1 MTEPLR
7 TRLLHV
13 ITPHVIF
20 DGWGPE
26 SFAMAASDCDVTLAD
41 AQATCPRGALDLAV
55 DFHKAGDAQML
66 AAADDM
72 PLSDMRI
79 RDRVSALVMARLA
92 AAEDKELVRR
102 GSSLFALPGNA
113 SEGAA
118 LIWGTADA
126 IWTALGDTS
135 EDGNWYS
142 KRAVLSGVYGSTV
155 LYWLGDDTPDHQ
167 ATREFLDRRIENV
180 MQFEKAKAQA
190 QKLPFVGG
198 LISSVMSNIKAPGS
212 ATRDDLPG
220 TMNSTM
226 NNRT

>member
-1 MTEPLR
+1 G
-7 TRLLHV
+7 
-13 ITPHVIF
+13 HVIF
-20 DGWGPE
+20 DGWGPD
-26 SFAMAASDCDVTLAD
+26 SFAMAASDCEVTLGD
-41 AQATCPRGALDLAV
+41 AKAACPRGALDLAA
-55 DFHKAGDAQML
+55 DFHKAGDVVML
-66 AAADDM
+66 TAADKI
-72 PLSDMRI
+72 PLSEMRI
-79 RDRVSALVMARLA
+79 RDRVSALVMARLD

-155 LYWLGDDTPDHQ
+155 LYWLGDETPDHQ

-180 MQFEKAKAQA
+180 MQFEKAKAHA
-190 QKLPFVGG
+190 QKLPLVGG
-198 LISSVMSNIKAPGS
+198 LISSVMSNIKAPGT

-220 TMNSTM
+220 TMN
-226 NNRT
+226 NRT